1 MLHDNGVGGKRSLE
15 KIALRIAWYCKVNH
29 FQIKTDFAMP
39 EHDASQIQ
47 IRCPKCGQRFS
58 VDHDLTGRMVEC
70 GACEHRFRLNDDSLV
85 KQKKFYP
92 GERRDP
98 HLVQYA
104 SKPYTAFSAP
114 SHMHTAEYAV
124 APPMG
129 RFEPV
134 PFGKVLVGIVGVAM
148 MILTALVLI
157 LAGAQG
163 AMLDGVTANRRM
175 VIAGFAAI
183 IGAIMIIYA
192 NPRAQ
197 VKAGIFAIMGA
208 LTLILLP
215 VYFKEG
221 SQALVRSKPILD
233 DDASNVAP
241 LSPVDEKRGE
251 LRAEVGYG
259 PMKTALAEAGT
270 KRKVIGI
277 WMKGLQES
285 NSEIVERYLMRMSG
299 AGDASHLYPR
309 NPRHYLLVLVD
320 PQISFEEMASQCGRM
335 GEVDQTDNELQI
347 ISVLVDNKRFAERPM
362 NKLTEKSD
370 GSFYEFNLM
379 EMEGMDIRR
388 INEALVRLSLAEPM
402 QSRDD
407 VIKRMIDLLPMAD
420 KEMLTNLSKAL
431 IVWSDGKDGAP
442 EGVMKV
448 AKEHYVS
455 MKTLPVETVE
465 FLTKWPQA
473 EIYPIMD
480 QLWLGGPVEW
490 EAIYAKSG
498 APAEDYII
506 KHLCEGENRQRM
518 SAARICARVG
528 GPKSVEALEAA
539 MKINADLEL
548 QTSFRNAIEAIQK
561 RP

>member
-1 MLHDNGVGGKRSLE
+1 
-15 KIALRIAWYCKVNH
+15 
-29 FQIKTDFAMP
+29 MP
-39 EHDASQIQ
+39 EHDPSQIQ
-47 IRCPKCGQRFS
+47 IRCPKCSQRFR
-58 VDHDLTGRMVEC
+58 VGHELTGRMVEC
-70 GACEHRFRLNDDSLV
+70 GACEHRFRVDDDSLV

-104 SKPYTAFSAP
+104 RKPHTEFSVP

-124 APPMG
+124 APPAE

-134 PFGKVLVGIVGVAM
+134 SFGKVLVGIVGVAM

-163 AMLDGVTANRRM
+163 AMLDGVTTDRRM
-175 VIAGFAAI
+175 VIAGFAAVV
-183 IGAIMIIYA
+183 GAIMVIYA
-192 NPRAQ
+192 NPRVR
-197 VKAGIFAIMGA
+197 VKAAIFAIMGA
-208 LTLILLP
+208 LALVLLP
-215 VYFKEG
+215 MYFKEG
-221 SQALVRSKPILD
+221 SQPLVRSMPVLD
-233 DDASNVAP
+233 NDANDAAP
-241 LSPVDEKRGE
+241 VSSVEEKRAK

-259 PMKTALAEAGT
+259 PMETALAEAGGAH
-270 KRKVIGI
+270 KVIGI

-299 AGDASHLYPR
+299 AGEASHLYPR
-309 NPRHYLLVLVD
+309 NTRHYLLVLVD
-320 PQISFEEMASQCGRM
+320 PQIGFEEMASQCGRM

-347 ISVLVDNKRFAERPM
+347 ISVLVNNKRFAERPM
-362 NKLTEKSD
+362 NKLTDKTD
-370 GSFYEFNLM
+370 GAFYQFNLM

-388 INEALVRLSLAEPM
+388 INEALVRVSLAEPV

-407 VIKRMIDLLPMAD
+407 MIKRMIDLLPMAD

-442 EGVMKV
+442 EETMKV
-448 AKEHYVS
+448 AKVHYAK
-455 MKTLPVETVE
+455 MKTLPLETVE
-465 FLTKWPQA
+465 FLTKWPQL
-473 EIYPIMD
+473 EVYPILD
-480 QLWLGGPVEW
+480 QLWLGSPVEW

-498 APAEDYII
+498 AHAEEHII
-506 KHLCEGENRQRM
+506 KHLGEGENRQRM

-528 GPKSVEALEAA
+528 GQKSIDALESA
-539 MKINADLEL
+539 MKIDADLEL

-561 RP
+561 RQ